1 MIRVLVLPDRKELV
15 FKESRLK
22 LKEIL
27 ERIGIDDPDSV
38 AVVING
44 HLVDDPEYVV
54 ESGEIKIIVQGIG
67 G

>member
-15 FKESRLK
+15 FRDSRLR
-22 LKEIL
+22 LREIL
-27 ERIGIDDPDSV
+27 EKLGIDDPDSV

-44 HLVDDPEYVV
+44 HLVDDLDYVV
-54 ESGEIKIIVQGIG
+54 ESGEVKIIIQGIG

>member
-1 MIRVLVLPDRKELV
+1 MIRVLVLPDRKEFV
-15 FKESRLK
+15 FRESRLK

-27 ERIGIDDPDSV
+27 ERLGIDDPDSV

-54 ESGEIKIIVQGIG
+54 ESGEVKIIVQGIG